1 MLKRILIPL
10 DGSPIAA
17 KALVQAGR
25 LLRTPGSEVI
35 LVQVVDTL
43 AMDATT
49 RATHLPRQR
58 QEAREYLAGAARPLE
73 AAGVKVRTLVR
84 EGLSWEQIL
93 EAAGREAA
101 TMIILTTHGRTGLSR
116 WLIGSVTEKV
126 VRAAAVPTLVLRSYM
141 TDREG
146 AMVPAPEKELA
157 IRKLLVPLDVGDLGL
172 AALEPAATLAAA
184 YGASIV
190 LAHVESRLD
199 YPAGTFT
206 ARLVDPP
213 PAPPGGAPPKDPYQ
227 LLDHAGETLA
237 ARELS
242 VVVLRVG
249 GDAASRILDLP
260 AELGVDA
267 IVMASRGRGGLSRF
281 LLGSV
286 TEKVLRHSLLPMLI
300 VAPAE
305 RRA

>member
-1 MLKRILIPL
+1 MLKRILVPL
-10 DGSPIAA
+10 DGSETAA
-17 KALVQAGR
+17 KALVQARR
-25 LLRTPGSEVI
+25 LLRTPGAEVI
-35 LVQVVDTL
+35 LVQAIDTL
-43 AMDATT
+43 ALDAAA
-49 RATHLPRQR
+49 RASLLPKLR

-73 AAGVKVRTLVR
+73 SAGIKVRTLVR
-84 EGLSWEQIL
+84 EGLPWEQIL

-101 TMIILTTHGRTGLSR
+101 TLIVMASHGRTGLSR

-126 VRAAAVPTLVLRSYM
+126 IRAAAIPTLVLRSFIPGPGGIPV
-141 TDREG
+141 T
-146 AMVPAPEKELA
+146 APDAELA
-157 IRKLLVPLDVGDLGL
+157 IRKLLVPLDDGELSL
-172 AALEPAATLAAA
+172 AALEPASTLATA

-190 LAHVESRLD
+190 LVHVESRLD
-199 YPAGTFT
+199 YPVGTFT

-213 PAPPGGAPPKDPYQ
+213 PAPPASAPPKDPYR
-227 LLDHAGETLA
+227 LLEFAGEMLA
-237 ARELS
+237 ARKLT

-249 GDAASRILDLP
+249 GDPASRITDLP
-260 AELGVDA
+260 AELGADA

-286 TEKVLRHSLLPMLI
+286 TDKVLRHSHLPVLV